1 LEFFKKRIRQYQ
13 EKKLNEILDNIKF
26 NEYAKIQL
34 EQQTERSDNY
44 ERKLSHHTKMIEI
57 WKDREQKL
65 REQMSDMEEQK

>member
-1 LEFFKKRIRQYQ
+1 MEFFKRRVKQFQ
-13 EKKLNEILDNIKF
+13 EKKLNEIIHNIKLH
-26 NEYAKIQL
+26 EYAKIQL
-34 EQQTERSDNY
+34 ERHTERSGNY